1 MCTRCLLLHTIYILG
16 IIRLTRFPFSAF
28 PWSHLVLRAEHRT
41 AYIIHMPHICHRIL
55 ECNLFPLFTCNSK
68 FNFIDAAVSFSIFS
82 YHASLFRL
90 LSLYPFLSLSLALPL
105 ARFANQWRTNRTCS
119 HICVCVAL
127 VIYDCDYGLTIVILQ
142 WQIKFHKIY
151 WIKCATDRPTDRV
164 SWRMMMQKLEMNT
177 TFTMCMRV
185 CVCVW
190 AMFAHRLRF
199 ISIKFWNGLF

>member
-1 MCTRCLLLHTIYILG
+1 MCTRCLLLHAIYILG

-28 PWSHLVLRAEHRT
+28 PWSHSVLGAEHRT

-82 YHASLFRL
+82 YHASRSHFAPS
-90 LSLYPFLSLSLALPL
+90 LSLYLSCCPFLSALLSRSPCCV
-105 ARFANQWRTNRTCS
+105 NQWRTDRTCS
-119 HICVCVAL
+119 YICVCVAL

-151 WIKCATDRPTDRV
+151 WIKCASDRV
-164 SWRMMMQKLEMNT
+164 SWRMVMQKLEMNT
-177 TFTMCMRV
+177 TFTRCM
-185 CVCVW
+185 CVCVRT
-190 AMFAHRLRF
+190 MFAHRLRF
-199 ISIKFWNGLF
+199 ISIKFWIGLF